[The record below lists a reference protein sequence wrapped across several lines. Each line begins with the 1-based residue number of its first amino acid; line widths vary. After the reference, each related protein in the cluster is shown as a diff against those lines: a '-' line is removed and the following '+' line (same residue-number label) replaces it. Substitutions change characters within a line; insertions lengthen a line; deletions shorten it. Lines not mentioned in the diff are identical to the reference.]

1 MIKKTPKN
9 IHLRLNPIMFKSIS
23 PFEKFQS
30 WGKNDLSLAF
40 GESPYPYPSR
50 ERNPMNEHPANH

>member
-23 PFEKFQS
+23 PFEIIPIL
-30 WGKNDLSLAF
+30 GKNDLSLAF
-40 GESPYPYPSR
+40 AESPYPYPF
-50 ERNPMNEHPANH
+50 PGKGIQ